1 MSRAKAWMPPR
12 EFPEVDLFLQQFKG
26 RPRFR
31 RAMLAIVGGTGLG
44 KSMLAE
50 AVMSRLASLLGM
62 PSWLEVTVEEDGAL
76 DMSDFQFQTQAGSF
90 SMASVTP

>member
-1 MSRAKAWMPPR
+1 M
-12 EFPEVDLFLQQFKG
+12 
-26 RPRFR
+26 
-31 RAMLAIVGGTGLG
+31 G

-50 AVMSRLASLLGM
+50 AVMSRLASLLCM

-76 DMSDFQFQTQAGSF
+76 DMSSFQFQTQAGSS

>member
-1 MSRAKAWMPPR
+1 MPPR
-12 EFPEVDLFLQQFKG
+12 ELPELDRFLQQSEG

-50 AVMSRLASLLGM
+50 AVMSRSASLLGM

-76 DMSDFQFQTQAGSF
+76 KMSDFQLQTQAGVIIDGIGD
-90 SMASVTP
+90 ALT